1 MGRATLPLQTGVV
14 LLVLALSGCTS
25 TKTATTETQPAT
37 STATRTTAPSRPA
50 GSTVV
55 TDDVNRFSVTLP
67 PGYTRITDKAQLEAI
82 MKAGGRADPKY
93 KAILDQYAAV
103 GDRARIY
110 AIKLGD
116 TDFADNL
123 NIIVDTA
130 DGMDADHIADLYDGV
145 VKPVLEG
152 KLGATITGHRL
163 ETVAGTKALRVEYRA
178 KFAGKSFRGTQVYLV
193 A

>member
-1 MGRATLPLQTGVV
+1 M
-14 LLVLALSGCTS
+14 
-25 TKTATTETQPAT
+25 
-37 STATRTTAPSRPA
+37 
-50 GSTVV
+50 
-55 TDDVNRFSVTLP
+55 TLP

-93 KAILDQYAAV
+93 KAILDQYATV

-145 VKPVLEG
+145 VKPVLRG
-152 KLGATITGHRL
+152 SSVRRSPVTGSRPSRGRRPC
-163 ETVAGTKALRVEYRA
+163 ESSTARSSRGNRFEALR
-178 KFAGKSFRGTQVYLV
+178 ST
-193 A
+193 